1 MAGVDVHDHIE
12 IKNSCCIFVS
22 RLLKLWNH
30 TGHSDEYKPKIC
42 LELKVEFKNAC
53 EKVVNAVSN
62 LLGVS
67 VPSLNVTEAVPP
79 NLGPITFCD
88 HYLFGLLKMM
98 KGSGESDEH
107 QHKIILE
114 LREECIEAPRNI
126 MSVLSLPDFSF
137 DKDIKT
143 YMDKLNTIK
152 QGIKDLQNIKREKM
166 MKIQRDIQNLCEEI
180 TESIL
185 CDEFTEVEPTDL
197 STKKFQ
203 DYLSILASILLQELA
218 FQLNFHWNL
227 MDIPPEKRKLFD
239 HVTCNIS
246 ASADEVS
253 LLEGALAMDLIEK

>member
-1 MAGVDVHDHIE
+1 
-12 IKNSCCIFVS
+12 
-22 RLLKLWNH
+22 
-30 TGHSDEYKPKIC
+30 

-114 LREECIEAPRNI
+114 LREECIEA
-126 MSVLSLPDFSF
+126 
-137 DKDIKT
+137 
-143 YMDKLNTIK
+143 
-152 QGIKDLQNIKREKM
+152 
-166 MKIQRDIQNLCEEI
+166 
-180 TESIL
+180 
-185 CDEFTEVEPTDL
+185 
-197 STKKFQ
+197 
-203 DYLSILASILLQELA
+203 LQELA

-253 LLEGALAMDLIEK
+253 LLEGALAMDLIEKVEVVVKRLDQLYASWIAFKRQAELNMDGGFTREC